1 MTHRPPTTSLHTERG
16 PGSVVINTH
25 PIALDLHAFG
35 AEGEAAKPVTLE
47 VIPPPGAHGVLPA
60 RDGRRQRVAD
70 AAQLADVFPAR
81 AGMNQCLTRRSIE
94 IRQQKPAVHQST
106 GKQRARPDHEHYL
119 FSEDVWQRGIAGSP
133 TSRQFDIIG
142 QGRDADDRARREFR
156 QVVMVESEKQ
166 EACGTACQDESGAWK
181 NHR

>member
-1 MTHRPPTTSLHTERG
+1 M
-16 PGSVVINTH
+16 
-25 PIALDLHAFG
+25 
-35 AEGEAAKPVTLE
+35 
-47 VIPPPGAHGVLPA
+47 
-60 RDGRRQRVAD
+60 
-70 AAQLADVFPAR
+70 FPAR
-81 AGMNQCLTRRSIE
+81 AGMNQCLTRRNIE

>member
-1 MTHRPPTTSLHTERG
+1 MNEVLG
-16 PGSVVINTH
+16 GDDGS
-25 PIALDLHAFG
+25 F
-35 AEGEAAKPVTLE
+35 
-47 VIPPPGAHGVLPA
+47 A
-60 RDGRRQRVAD
+60 RLR
-70 AAQLADVFPAR
+70 AQGWSQGFIDRESGYVEHMLV
-81 AGMNQCLTRRSIE
+81 RSIV
-94 IRQQKPAVHQST
+94 IRHRQKLAVHQST

-181 NHR
+181 IHR